1 MKKIVL
7 SIMFTLSSF
16 YVFSQG
22 LPTFQLGIKGG
33 MNLAKFKTEN
43 TFDSDNKGGYYG
55 GIWARIGGAG
65 IFLQPELYLSGKNSN
80 LVTVTGQTQTN
91 SVKFTSLDLPVLVG
105 TKIGAAG
112 FGVRLNTGPVFT
124 FMLNE
129 QQDFPQAASA
139 AFKGKFKDATLAWQA
154 GVGLDIGKLNIDGR
168 YEYGLSEINSAAG
181 YPTTKLNLFTI
192 GVGFRIF

>member
-1 MKKIVL
+1 MKRVAL
-7 SIMFTLSSF
+7 SLLLIFSSF
-16 YVFSQG
+16 YAFSQG

-33 MNLAKFKTEN
+33 INLAKFKTEN
-43 TFDSDNKGGYYG
+43 TFDSDNKGGYYA

-65 IFLQPELYLSGKNSN
+65 IHLQPELYLSGKNSN
-80 LVTVTGQTQTN
+80 LVTITGQSQTN
-91 SVKFTSLDLPVLVG
+91 SVKFTSLDLPILVG

-129 QQDFPQAASA
+129 HQDFPQAAASA
-139 AFKGKFKDATLAWQA
+139 FNGKFKDATLAWQA
-154 GVGLDIGKLNIDGR
+154 GIGLDIGKLNIDGR